1 MEILVFYI
9 LANILFYL
17 TMFNFVNFSL
27 KIKKHQ
33 EIGVFLNIKKF
44 DKFLLFVIIL
54 IARASEIVAY
64 RSCLTNVR
72 HSFDKNPKI

>member
-33 EIGVFLNIKKF
+33 EIGVFF
-44 DKFLLFVIIL
+44 
-54 IARASEIVAY
+54 EY
-64 RSCLTNVR
+64 Q
-72 HSFDKNPKI
+72 KI

>member
-1 MEILVFYI
+1 VEILVFYI

-33 EIGVFLNIKKF
+33 EIGVFF
-44 DKFLLFVIIL
+44 
-54 IARASEIVAY
+54 EY
-64 RSCLTNVR
+64 Q
-72 HSFDKNPKI
+72 KI